1 MINLSSVI
9 RSPHLSQDYIIL
21 RSSGVWEN
29 GEFIKNG
36 IPSTLQFH
44 GIITVATER
53 DLQKVPEGNRQ
64 TGAMKILSTEPIY
77 VTGQLEENG
86 FSDVLVWNNEKYQ
99 IVAVFPDKDYGF
111 YRGICTR
118 LSGEV
123 V

>member
-9 RSPHLSQDYIIL
+9 HSSRLSQDYTIL
-21 RSSGVWEN
+21 RSFGVWEN
-29 GEFIKNG
+29 GEFINNG
-36 IPSTLQFH
+36 TPSTLQFH

>member
-9 RSPHLSQDYIIL
+9 HSSRLSQDYTIL
-21 RSSGVWEN
+21 RSFGVWEN

-36 IPSTLQFH
+36 IPSMLQFH

>member
-9 RSPHLSQDYIIL
+9 HSSRLSQDYTIL
-21 RSSGVWEN
+21 RSFGVWEN

-36 IPSTLQFH
+36 TPSTLQFH

-64 TGAMKILSTEPIY
+64 MGAMKILSTEPIY

>member
-9 RSPHLSQDYIIL
+9 HSSRLSQDYTIL
-21 RSSGVWEN
+21 RSFGVWEN

>member
-9 RSPHLSQDYIIL
+9 HSSRLSQDYTIL
-21 RSSGVWEN
+21 RSFGVWEN

-36 IPSTLQFH
+36 IPSMLQFH

-64 TGAMKILSTEPIY
+64 TGAMKILSPEPIY

>member
-9 RSPHLSQDYIIL
+9 HSSRLSQDYTIL

-36 IPSTLQFH
+36 IPSMLQFH

-99 IVAVFPDKDYGF
+99 IVAVFPDNDYGF

>member
-9 RSPHLSQDYIIL
+9 HSSRLSQDYTIL

-118 LSGEV
+118 LSGKV

>member
-9 RSPHLSQDYIIL
+9 HSSRLSQDYTIL
-21 RSSGVWEN
+21 RSSGTWEN
-29 GEFIKNG
+29 GEFIKSG
-36 IPSTLQFH
+36 TPSVLKFH

>member
-9 RSPHLSQDYIIL
+9 HSSRLSQDYTIL
-21 RSSGVWEN
+21 RSSGTWEN
-29 GEFIKNG
+29 GEFIKSG
-36 IPSTLQFH
+36 TPSALKFH

-53 DLQKVPEGNRQ
+53 DLQKVPEGNWQ

>member
-9 RSPHLSQDYIIL
+9 HSSRLSQDYTIL
-21 RSSGVWEN
+21 RSSGTWEN
-29 GEFIKNG
+29 GEFIKSG
-36 IPSTLQFH
+36 TPSALKFH

-77 VTGQLEENG
+77 VTGQFEENG

>member
-9 RSPHLSQDYIIL
+9 HSSRLSQDYTIL
-21 RSSGVWEN
+21 RLFGVWEN
-29 GEFIKNG
+29 GVFIKNG
-36 IPSTLQFH
+36 TPSTLQFH

>member
-21 RSSGVWEN
+21 RSSGIWEN

-36 IPSTLQFH
+36 NPSTLQFH

>member
-9 RSPHLSQDYIIL
+9 HSSRLSQDYTIL
-21 RSSGVWEN
+21 RSSGIWRD
-29 GEFIKNG
+29 GEFVKDG
-36 IPSTLQFH
+36 APSVLSFH
-44 GIITVATER
+44 GIITVATAR
-53 DLQKVPEGNRQ
+53 DLQKIPEGNRQ
-64 TGAMKILSTEPIY
+64 EGAMKILSTEPIY

>member
-1 MINLSSVI
+1 MINLLSVI
-9 RSPHLSQDYIIL
+9 HSSRLSQDYTIL
-21 RSSGVWEN
+21 RSSGTWEN
-29 GEFIKNG
+29 GEFIKSG
-36 IPSTLQFH
+36 TPSALKFH

>member
-9 RSPHLSQDYIIL
+9 HSSRLSQDYTIL
-21 RSSGVWEN
+21 RSSGTWEN
-29 GEFIKNG
+29 GEFIKSG
-36 IPSTLQFH
+36 TPSALKFH

-111 YRGICTR
+111 YRSICTR

>member
-9 RSPHLSQDYIIL
+9 HSSRLSQDYTIL

-36 IPSTLQFH
+36 IPSMLQFH

>member
-1 MINLSSVI
+1 LS
-9 RSPHLSQDYIIL
+9 RDYTIL

-36 IPSTLQFH
+36 TPSTLQFH